1 LDKIP
6 TWPDRKRACLTA
18 GGPIFYS
25 NLSARRQVLG
35 LLQEFLLMF
44 KEPKIKA
51 LTNFNLDPNTF
62 LLQESHNFY
71 YLMGQE

>member
-1 LDKIP
+1 LILDKIP
-6 TWPDRKRACLTA
+6 TCLTA
-18 GGPIFYS
+18 GRPIFYS

-35 LLQEFLLMF
+35 LLQELLLMF

-71 YLMGQE
+71 HLYYLMGQE